1 LTLTKDQIIRTATAA
16 ESREDVAPDIDQFEY
31 PTAAQF
37 LPAGV
42 MVNL

>member
-1 LTLTKDQIIRTATAA
+1 LTLTKDKISGSATAA
-16 ESREDVAPDIDQFEY
+16 ESGEEVTPDIDQFEY

-37 LPAGV
+37 LPDGV